1 MLGPLLPPRPLFLYK
16 KAPSLRDRLAP
27 GVVDPPIQSENR
39 LFSFLSGFYACGRCT
54 ACRHSKCNNKK
65 NVKVFRATSTGKE
78 YKIDQLIT
86 CTTVGVV
93 YMLQCE
99 CGLQYIGRTSRPLHV
114 RLGEHVNNIKKG
126 LKTHNVSKHFKLVHG
141 QNPRGLSFWGI
152 ERVNKHWRGGATPY
166 VNLVAGNPI
175 GFTRPRFSL
184 RGGLNVDFDVNCFIS
199 SGCSS
204 DF

>member
-1 MLGPLLPPRPLFLYK
+1 MLGPLLPPRPLFIYK

-86 CTTVGVV
+86 FTTVGVV

-99 CGLQYIGRTSRPLHV
+99 CGLQNIGRTSRPLHV

-152 ERVNKHWRGGATPY
+152 ERVNKHWRGG
-166 VNLVAGNPI
+166 N
-175 GFTRPRFSL
+175 SL
-184 RGGLNVDFDVNCFIS
+184 RRRESHWIHETKVLTPGGGPERRL
-199 SGCSS
+199 
-204 DF
+204 